1 MITSQYIEDYLLSVH
16 PNNEL
21 WEKII
26 KYIIKCS
33 LNNLQPLEL
42 QHYPEILVYIDSKW
56 QQAIFNILMLNF
68 NNGSY
73 IPMKSEWELLL
84 STSKIADVESFD
96 YSSINKF
103 FT

>member
-56 QQAIFNILMLNF
+56 QQAIFNILMLRKPLEPLEF
-68 NNGSY
+68 RYFDPAGAA
-73 IPMKSEWELLL
+73 
-84 STSKIADVESFD
+84 STHIIIFSF
-96 YSSINKF
+96 
-103 FT
+103 